1 MKTLEDFYTIMLQT
15 RNIRRQIVERI
26 LKGIPVRSHFA
37 ISLKNALDS
46 LKLSCVANTTV
57 LHLRTTSEESI
68 ADYTSFDIKNELD
81 EFEKD
86 LCFLKFIES
95 DNVYNVEQF
104 VDVSLFLLLL
114 LIIILQFR

>member
-15 RNIRRQIVERI
+15 RNVRRQIVERV
-26 LKGIPVRSHFA
+26 LKGIPMRSHFA

-46 LKLSCVANTTV
+46 LKLSCEANTTV
-57 LHLRTTSEESI
+57 LNLRTTSEESI
-68 ADYTSFDIKNELD
+68 TDYATFDIKNELD

-104 VDVSLFLLLL
+104 VDVSFLSL
-114 LIIILQFR
+114 